1 MFCLI
6 LSKLI
11 RGNDALCLTTSLCC
25 SLELREK
32 KKSAAFFCVKKCV
45 WFSCNAMQCETMHA
59 GACIYH
65 NQDRCSRSIDSSSV
79 RWHLSKKSFT
89 PRDFIYIQLFQEI
102 VKLYTFKGRLWS
114 WAMKWPITVPRN
126 NINRGPPGN
135 EQQYICPEMPLS
147 SKIMRQ
153 SDHLALWITLLYW
166 STSSV
171 KYIFCDISFAI
182 NEW

>member
-25 SLELREK
+25 SLELMEK

-59 GACIYH
+59 CACIYH

-89 PRDFIYIQLFQEI
+89 LRDFIYIQLFQEI
-102 VKLYTFKGRLWS
+102 VSSYTRS
-114 WAMKWPITVPRN
+114 RAA
-126 NINRGPPGN
+126 
-135 EQQYICPEMPLS
+135 CDPEPWNGQLQCQETIS
-147 SKIMRQ
+147 TE
-153 SDHLALWITLLYW
+153 DHLEMNI
-166 STSSV
+166 STSAQ
-171 KYIFCDISFAI
+171 KCHYPPK
-182 NEW
+182 